1 MIKLPT
7 NEDFSKIT
15 PELIELS
22 KLCEQN
28 GKIDKELYS
37 KYDVKRGLRD
47 INGKGVLAGL
57 TEISEICS
65 TVTVN
70 GETRPCDGKLY
81 YRGVDVEDI
90 VKGFIHDDRF
100 GFEEVV
106 YLLMFGKLPN
116 NEQFEQIK
124 RLLAYYRNLPHYFT
138 RDVILKA
145 PSGDM
150 MNALARSVL
159 TLYSYDNKADDT
171 SLPNVLRQCLQLIAT
186 FPVISVYSY
195 QAYNHYRRNQSLII
209 HSPQP
214 ELSTAENILY
224 MLRHDSKYTKLEA
237 KLLDMS
243 LVLHAEHGGGNN
255 STFTTHVVTSSGTDT
270 YSAIAAAL
278 GSLKGPKHGGANIKV
293 VKMFEDME
301 KNISDY
307 SDEDEIRAY
316 LAKLLHGEAFDKSGL
331 IYGMGHAVYS
341 ISDPRARVFKGFV
354 EKLSEEKGKMD
365 EFRLYSMVEK
375 LAPEVIAK
383 ERRIYKG
390 VSANVDFYSG
400 FVYSMLDLPAKLFT
414 PIFAIA
420 RIAGWSAHRM
430 EELVNPSKI
439 IRPAYKNVHDRI
451 EYKDIAHR
459 D

>member
-1 MIKLPT
+1 MAY
-7 NEDFSKIT
+7 NDFFEIT
-15 PELIELS
+15 PELEELS
-22 KLCEQN
+22 NLCIEN
-28 GKIDKELYS
+28 GRIEKDLYS

-65 TVTVN
+65 SKIVN

-90 VKGFIHDDRF
+90 VRGFIHDDRF

-106 YLLMFGKLPN
+106 YLLMFGKLPD
-116 NEQFEQIK
+116 EHQFRQIN
-124 RLLAYYRNLPHYFT
+124 RMLAQYRNLPHYFT

-145 PSGDM
+145 PSSDM

-159 TLYSYDNKADDT
+159 TLYSYDKNADDT
-171 SLPNVLRQCLQLIAT
+171 SLPNVLRQCLQLIAL

-195 QAYNHYRRNQSLII
+195 QAYNHYRRNKSLII

-214 ELSTAENILY
+214 DLSTAENILY
-224 MLRHDSKYTKLEA
+224 MLRPDSQYTKLEA

-301 KNISDY
+301 SHISDFD
-307 SDEDEIRAY
+307 DEEEVSAY
-316 LAKLLHGEAFDKSGL
+316 LRRLLHGEAFDRAGL

-354 EKLSEEKGKMD
+354 EKLSEEKGRMK
-365 EFRLYSMVEK
+365 EFKLYSMVEK
-375 LAPEVIAK
+375 LAPQVIAQ

-400 FVYSMLDLPAKLFT
+400 FVYSMLDLPQKLFT

-430 EELVNPSKI
+430 EELVNSGKI

-451 EYKDIAHR
+451 KYVDIEHR
-459 D
+459 

>member
-1 MIKLPT
+1 MA
-7 NEDFSKIT
+7 NEELYKIT
-15 PELIELS
+15 SELERLSELCV
-22 KLCEQN
+22 KN
-28 GKIDKELYS
+28 GGIDRQLYT

-57 TEISEICS
+57 TEISEICAKKM
-65 TVTVN
+65 VDGV
-70 GETRPCDGKLY
+70 EQPCDGKLF

-106 YLLMFGKLPN
+106 YLLLFGQLPT
-116 NEQFEQIK
+116 EKEFKQIN
-124 RLLAYYRNLPHYFT
+124 RLLSFYRNLPQYFT
-138 RDVILKA
+138 RDIILKA
-145 PSGDM
+145 PSADM
-150 MNALARSVL
+150 MNGLARSVL
-159 TLYSYDNKADDT
+159 TLYSYDPHADDT
-171 SLPNVLRQCLQLIAT
+171 SLPNVLRQCLQLIAL
-186 FPVISVYSY
+186 FPVLSVYGY
-195 QAYNHYRRNQSLII
+195 QAYRHFHEDSSLII
-209 HSPQP
+209 HNPQP

-224 MLRHDSKYTKLEA
+224 MLRADSKYTKLEA

-270 YSAIAAAL
+270 YSAMAAAL

-293 VKMFEDME
+293 VKMFEDM
-301 KNISDY
+301 KHNIHDY
-307 SDEDEIRAY
+307 SDEDEVREY
-316 LAKLLHGEAFDKSGL
+316 LCALLHGEAFDHAGL

-341 ISDPRARVFKGFV
+341 ISDPRARVFKSFV
-354 EKLSEEKGKMD
+354 EKLSVEKGRLD
-365 EFRLYSMVEK
+365 EFRLYSLVEK

-400 FVYSMLDLPAKLFT
+400 FVYSMLDLPQKLFT

-439 IRPAYKNVHDRI
+439 IRPAYMNVHDRI
-451 EYKDIAHR
+451 EYRDIADR
-459 D
+459 